1 MKKLMKQGAA
11 CAAAMAFFCTVPAL
25 AQSSQQQPA
34 GAAQQSH
41 DMSGHS
47 GHDMAGMKMTGD
59 ADLDFATNMRS
70 HHQMGIDMA
79 KAELQN
85 GKDTRM
91 RETAQKIITDQ
102 TKEIAKLDAWIAKRK
117 GQSK

>member
-1 MKKLMKQGAA
+1 MNKLMNQGAV
-11 CAAAMAFFCTVPAL
+11 CAVAMACLWTVPAL
-25 AQSSQQQPA
+25 AQSSQQQSM

-41 DMSGHS
+41 DMSGQS
-47 GHDMAGMKMTGD
+47 GHGMAGMQMTGD
-59 ADLDFATNMRS
+59 ADFDFATMMRS

-85 GKDTRM
+85 GKDKEM
-91 RETAQKIITDQ
+91 RETAQKIVTDQ

-117 GQSK
+117 GQAK